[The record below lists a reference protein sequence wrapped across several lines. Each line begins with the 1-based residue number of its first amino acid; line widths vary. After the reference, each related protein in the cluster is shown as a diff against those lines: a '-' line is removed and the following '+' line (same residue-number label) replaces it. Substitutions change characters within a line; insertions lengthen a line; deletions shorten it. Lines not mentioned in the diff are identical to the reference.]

1 MMIYNDSMGTEKD
14 VKVLSVPVPKGMEE
28 FIKTRVSDAGF
39 QTVSEYLR
47 SLVRADQQ
55 RAAEEKLESKLV
67 AALDSG
73 QFQEAGPEL
82 FDRLRGRLPS
92 KSKKTN

>member
-1 MMIYNDSMGTEKD
+1 MIVYNDLMSREKD
-14 VKVLSVPVPKGMEE
+14 VKVLSVPVPKGMED
-28 FIKTRVSDAGF
+28 FIKRRVSDAGF
-39 QTVSEYLR
+39 QTVSEYVR

-73 QFQEAGPEL
+73 QFQEVGPEL
-82 FDRLRGRLPS
+82 FDRLRARLPT
-92 KSKKTN
+92 KKTS